1 MEGGK
6 TKQVL
11 DGVVSAMK
19 TVRKWRGWEEM
30 KNAEQWC
37 FSIMNNDER
46 LVVERENGVS
56 AMKRGETIAGRSCFG
71 NENSEKMAGVGR
83 NEK

>member
-37 FSIMNNDER
+37 FSMGNTDER
-46 LVVERENGVS
+46 LPVFQQREKLLLMVFQQWKGE
-56 AMKRGETIAGRSCFG
+56 KRNKCWTELFR
-71 NENSEKMAGVGR
+71 E
-83 NEK
+83 